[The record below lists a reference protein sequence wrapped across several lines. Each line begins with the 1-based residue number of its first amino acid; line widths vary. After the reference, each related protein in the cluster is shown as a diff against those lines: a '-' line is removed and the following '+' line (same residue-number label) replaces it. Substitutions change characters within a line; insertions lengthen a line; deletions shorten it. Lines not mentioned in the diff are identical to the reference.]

1 MQQIIQEEIVRI
13 QPKGLITIPKY
24 LRVQLGFDVSKLARI
39 KSEKGRLII
48 EPVRMISYPVRSYS
62 DEEIKEFLEEDK
74 KETKELRKAGYKL

>member
-1 MQQIIQEEIVRI
+1 MQQIIQEEIVKI

-48 EPVRMISYPVRSYS
+48 KPVRMISYPVRSYS
-62 DEEIKEFLEEDK
+62 DVEIKEFLEKDK
-74 KETKELRKAGYKL
+74 KEIRKLKA